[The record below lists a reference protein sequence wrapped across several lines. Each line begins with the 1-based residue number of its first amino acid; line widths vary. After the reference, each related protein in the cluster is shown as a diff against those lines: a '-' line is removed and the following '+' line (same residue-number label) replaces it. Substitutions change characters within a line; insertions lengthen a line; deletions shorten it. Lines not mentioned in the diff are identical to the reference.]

1 MDESWVHALFIW
13 AEVCSRLCVL
23 DRANEIYELLAPF
36 SGQLVVGG
44 TLVSGSIDRALG
56 MLAMTLER
64 HEDADR
70 HFATAAEIEERL
82 GAPLLLA
89 RTHADWARALIARG
103 RSEDLER
110 AQRMLEQAE
119 DSVGAE
125 GIAREIAEC
134 RTALASASAHL
145 TSSHPSLGP

>member
-1 MDESWVHALFIW
+1 MFIW

-23 DRANEIYELLAPF
+23 DRADEVYELLAPF
-36 SGQLVVGG
+36 SGQLVAGG
-44 TLVSGSIDRALG
+44 TLLSGSIDWALG

-64 HEDADR
+64 YEDADG

-89 RTHADWARALIARG
+89 RTHAGWARALIARG

-110 AQRMLEQAE
+110 AQHLLEQAA
-119 DSVGAE
+119 SVGAE
-125 GIAREIAEC
+125 RIVREIAEC
-134 RTALASASAHL
+134 RAALASGAARSTAR
-145 TSSHPSLGP
+145 